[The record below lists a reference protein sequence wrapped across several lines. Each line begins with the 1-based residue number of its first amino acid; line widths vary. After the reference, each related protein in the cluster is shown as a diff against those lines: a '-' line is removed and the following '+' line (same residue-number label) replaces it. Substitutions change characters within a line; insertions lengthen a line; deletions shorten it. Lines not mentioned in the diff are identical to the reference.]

1 MKPASVSS
9 RATKPMQLVT
19 LISSSPHLTT
29 RISYNNPLFSL
40 QVFPFTH
47 PPLPSTDMHTSCP
60 RSKKCLSAALESAK
74 EKWMVR
80 KRRCVAID
88 CSPGN
93 VPQLAGLIP
102 LPSTV
107 EVVEAPVAQP
117 DQVCYTNNKDLTAL
131 LNLNFK
137 PMLN

>member
-1 MKPASVSS
+1 M
-9 RATKPMQLVT
+9 
-19 LISSSPHLTT
+19 
-29 RISYNNPLFSL
+29 
-40 QVFPFTH
+40 
-47 PPLPSTDMHTSCP
+47 
-60 RSKKCLSAALESAK
+60 
-74 EKWMVR
+74 
-80 KRRCVAID
+80 AID
-88 CSPGN
+88 RSPGN

-107 EVVEAPVAQP
+107 EVIEVPVAQL